1 LTLQY
6 SLLIVS
12 IQYNKANGKGNGC
25 VFTVH
30 DFAGIKWSVDTA
42 IEFHEDKNA
51 YALLRCNAWDSV
63 IDLEEVFYC
72 RLLCDFFTALTLD
85 LPLLGVRCLHA
96 RVSPVQRARC
106 ATRPASGVNNACRF
120 HRLRYKLA
128 PVGALEVSLGEL
140 QQMVVPEQ
148 ASREAG
154 SGSRAVTVG
163 AASAIPSDVGSDI
176 FSTISFK
183 AP

>member
-1 LTLQY
+1 M
-6 SLLIVS
+6 
-12 IQYNKANGKGNGC
+12 
-25 VFTVH
+25 FTVH

-96 RVSPVQRARC
+96 RVSLHCTRDTHKVTVNSGFTGC
-106 ATRPASGVNNACRF
+106 ATS
-120 HRLRYKLA
+120 
-128 PVGALEVSLGEL
+128 
-140 QQMVVPEQ
+140 
-148 ASREAG
+148 
-154 SGSRAVTVG
+154 
-163 AASAIPSDVGSDI
+163 
-176 FSTISFK
+176 
-183 AP
+183 